1 MRGEFTLARGFG
13 APQHSISINMND
25 FDEPMTGSHNIL
37 GMMANGQS
45 QHPNV
50 LGWATDFSAPY
61 PFDDFEIIHDDYMDE
76 LDNDEEEMAQE
87 LAVELAKV
95 AVAEVNERGR
105 EMCTSMIPVS
115 AGAAQTAMQ
124 NGRSA
129 ARQNAIREAEA
140 ARKQA
145 EEEEAEREFDI
156 STSAAD
162 SRVTCEQR
170 GSVRG
175 PVPAATRPRIL
186 EKKLTKAKYAIHAIL
201 DTNRGSGEVLVGWD
215 SRWSPTWEDL
225 SVIKPQVSVPGWK
238 DFMSAKSRRLEQQ
251 VSKGFVGP
259 YASGTELGYATEA
272 MVLSGDDPRRA
283 AVGHQLWKVTGRR
296 GIAKA
301 T

>member
-1 MRGEFTLARGFG
+1 MRGELLREVSTPRSTPSL
-13 APQHSISINMND
+13 IMTD
-25 FDEPMTGSHNIL
+25 FDELMANCTL
-37 GMMANGQS
+37 GMMEDGRS
-45 QHPNV
+45 QHPDEFNQTSDP
-50 LGWATDFSAPY
+50 LAHFSEDFDAAWKDLAEEY
-61 PFDDFEIIHDDYMDE
+61 
-76 LDNDEEEMAQE
+76 EEEG
-87 LAVELAKV
+87 
-95 AVAEVNERGR
+95 ERMMDIGR
-105 EMCTSMIPVS
+105 VLEEGKERNYEMLLSMRETT
-115 AGAAQTAMQ
+115 AAADAQTAMQ

-251 VSKGFVGP
+251 EFKGFVGP

-301 T
+301 M